1 MSGALPIE
9 PNDGL
14 AAERRL
20 AARLAAYGRRLL
32 IVGLIPLFAWLA
44 IAPLSSAVI
53 ASAYVK
59 VDLNRRPIQHR
70 DGGIVREVRVRDGQQ
85 VSEGEP
91 LLILGDVEIDAE
103 LQRDRQ
109 RLLAERA
116 SVARLEAE
124 QELRDTVSFP
134 DDLLAAGVEDGR
146 LAEQIEKERALFDA
160 RRRALTDQAVL
171 LREQRSSVEQEI
183 GALRAQIASGA
194 ESLRL
199 QQADLETHRELTAS
213 GFVPATRV
221 TQLEAAVADY
231 AARVEEHRSE
241 LARAEQRMGE
251 TDLKIAA
258 MEGQYRRVAS
268 DELRDSTARVLE
280 LEQELRKRADASQRQ
295 VIVAPTSGEVLDLKF
310 TTPGAVIAPRET
322 IAEIVPVEAKLVLE
336 ARIQPQDISRVYLD
350 QVADIRFVA
359 FKHRLTPLVAGKV
372 IYIAADRLIDPVTNL
387 PYFLALIETDAVSL
401 RAAGDLTLQAGMPA
415 EVFLRGEE
423 RTALQ
428 YLFEPVTAA
437 MRRAGREI

>member
-1 MSGALPIE
+1 MITAPIE
-9 PNDGL
+9 LPDGL
-14 AAERRL
+14 EAERRL
-20 AARLAAYGRRLL
+20 AARLSTYGRRMLMF
-32 IVGLIPLFAWLA
+32 GLIPLLAWLA
-44 IAPLSSAVI
+44 LAPLSSAVI

-103 LQRDRQ
+103 LQRDRH

-134 DDLLAAGVEDGR
+134 DDLLDAGSEDRR
-146 LAEQIEKERALFDA
+146 LAEQIDKERAVFDA
-160 RRRALTDQAVL
+160 RRRALTDQTFL
-171 LREQRSSVEQEI
+171 LHEQRSGVEQEI

-199 QQADLETHRELTAS
+199 QYADLDKHRDLAAN
-213 GFVPATRV
+213 GFVPTTRV

-231 AARVEEHRSE
+231 AARVEQHRSE
-241 LARAEQRMGE
+241 LARAEQRMAE
-251 TDLKIAA
+251 IDLKIAGL
-258 MEGQYRRVAS
+258 EGQYRRIAS
-268 DELRDSTARVLE
+268 DELRAGSARVLD
-280 LEQELRKRADASQRQ
+280 LEQELRKRADASLRQ
-295 VIVAPTSGEVLDLKF
+295 VIVAPTSGEILDLKF

-322 IAEIVPVEAKLVLE
+322 IAEIVPIGAKLVLE
-336 ARIQPQDISRVYLD
+336 ARIQPQDVSRIYID
-350 QVADIRFVA
+350 QPAEVRFDA
-359 FKHRLTPLVAGKV
+359 FNNRRTPLVDGRL
-372 IYIAADRLIDPVTNL
+372 IYIAGDRLIDPVTNV
-387 PYFLALIETDAVSL
+387 PYFLALIETDAGSL
-401 RAAGDLTLQAGMPA
+401 KAAGDLTLQAGMPA

-428 YLFEPVTAA
+428 YLFEPLTAA